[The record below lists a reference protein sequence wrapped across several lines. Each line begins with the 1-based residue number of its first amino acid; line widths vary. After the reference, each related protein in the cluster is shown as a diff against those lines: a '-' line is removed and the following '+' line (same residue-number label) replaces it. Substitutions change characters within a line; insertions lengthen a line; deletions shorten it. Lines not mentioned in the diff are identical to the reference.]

1 MVALGAFWGLTVLT
15 CRPDR
20 ATCRAQG
27 THPRLL
33 RTVPCRARKGLM
45 GSVMHNLLAIEP
57 LYSGL
62 VMVPAGMSSLRVCVL
77 PIGPALWML
86 L

>member
-20 ATCRAQG
+20 ATCRIPG

-62 VMVPAGMSSLRVCVL
+62 VMSLPGCPPSGCVSYL
-77 PIGPALWML
+77 
-86 L
+86 